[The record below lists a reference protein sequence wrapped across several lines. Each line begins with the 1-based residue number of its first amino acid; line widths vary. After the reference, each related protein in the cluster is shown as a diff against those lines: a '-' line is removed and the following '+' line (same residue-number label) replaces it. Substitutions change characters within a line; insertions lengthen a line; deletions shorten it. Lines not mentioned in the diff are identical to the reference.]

1 MRPVVILST
10 ADMDA
15 ALWTN
20 KQHIAVRLAKYC
32 DVYYVES
39 LGLRQPKISLSDGRR
54 ILRRLQVGSP
64 KRSGD
69 KYTSTDRLDG
79 ALKVLSPRVLPWHK
93 FRLIR
98 FINRL
103 LLTRQVKSKLP
114 KEYDL
119 WSFSPVTYE
128 LEDNA
133 TNFVYHSVDL
143 LHGVPGIPRKFFLGA
158 ERASID
164 KADAVVSSS
173 KGVREH
179 LSALGADEVL
189 LWENVADIELFRK
202 NRSPERISRAI
213 FAGNMT
219 PSKVDFAV
227 IQSIAESGVE
237 VTLAGPSNIDGSTTP
252 DDFARLIQ
260 HPNITYLGV
269 LAQEQLAVE
278 LGKSTVG
285 LIPYKINE
293 YTSGVFP
300 MKVYEYLASGLRVVA
315 SPLPSLDGKD
325 LPGMEIATPGKFA
338 MTAQGQIGLGAM
350 INDGDNRFDVNSW
363 DFRINQVRELLG
375 ETQRDLEAD

>member
-54 ILRRLQVGSP
+54 ILRRLQVGMP
-64 KRSGD
+64 KHSGN

-93 FRLIR
+93 FHLIR

-103 LLTRQVKSKLP
+103 LLTSQLKSKLP

-143 LHGVPGIPRKFFLGA
+143 LHGVPGIPRKFFLRA
-158 ERASID
+158 ERVSID

-202 NRSPERISRAI
+202 NRSLKRISRAI

-219 PSKVDFAV
+219 PSKVDFAL

-237 VTLAGPSNIDGSTTP
+237 VALAGPSNIDGSTTP

-269 LAQEQLAVE
+269 LGQERLAVE
-278 LGKSTVG
+278 LGRSTVG
-285 LIPYKINE
+285 LIPYKLNE

-315 SPLPSLDGKD
+315 SHLPSLDGKD

-338 MTAQGQIGLGAM
+338 MAVQGQIALGAM
-350 INDGDNRFDVNSW
+350 TNDDDNRFDVNSW

>member
-20 KQHIAVRLAKYC
+20 KQHIAVRLARYC

-39 LGLRQPKISLSDGRR
+39 LGLRQPRISLSDGRR
-54 ILRRLQVGSP
+54 ILRRLRADKP
-64 KRSGD
+64 KRSSD
-69 KYTSTDRLDG
+69 RFTSTEHLNG
-79 ALKVLSPRVLPWHK
+79 SLKVLSPRILPWHK

-98 FINRL
+98 FINGL

-128 LEDNA
+128 LEDSA
-133 TNFVYHSVDL
+133 TKFVYHSVDL
-143 LHGVPGIPRKFFLGA
+143 LHGVPGIPRNFFLKA
-158 ERASID
+158 ERTSIN

-179 LSALGADEVL
+179 LSTLGADKVL
-189 LWENVADIELFRK
+189 LWENVADIELFRN
-202 NRSPERISRAI
+202 NRSPKRTSRAI

-219 PSKVDFAV
+219 PSKVDFAL
-227 IQSIAESGVE
+227 IQSVAESGVE
-237 VTLAGPSNIDGSTTP
+237 VALAGPSNIDGSTTP

-260 HPNITYLGV
+260 HPNINYLGV
-269 LAQEQLAVE
+269 LGPERLAVE
-278 LGKSTVG
+278 LGRSTVG
-285 LIPYKINE
+285 LIPYKLNE

-315 SPLPSLDGKD
+315 THLPSLDGRD
-325 LPGMEIATPGKFA
+325 LPGMEIASPDKF
-338 MTAQGQIGLGAM
+338 TVTVHGQMSRGVMA
-350 INDGDNRFDVNSW
+350 DDDDNRFDVNSW
-363 DFRINQVRELLG
+363 EFRLNQVRELLG
-375 ETQRDLEAD
+375 GNPRDLEAD

>member
-54 ILRRLQVGSP
+54 ILRRLQVGMP
-64 KRSGD
+64 KRSVD
-69 KYTSTDRLDG
+69 KYTSPDHLDG

-93 FRLIR
+93 FRLVR

-103 LLTRQVKSKLP
+103 LLTSQVKSKIP

-143 LHGVPGIPRKFFLGA
+143 LHGVPGIPRKFFLKS
-158 ERASID
+158 ERASIN
-164 KADAVVSSS
+164 KAYAVVSSS

-179 LSALGADEVL
+179 LSALGAGEVL

-202 NRSPERISRAI
+202 NRSPKRISRAI

-219 PSKVDFAV
+219 PSKVDFAL
-227 IQSIAESGVE
+227 IQSIAESGIE
-237 VTLAGPSNIDGSTTP
+237 VALAGPSNIDGSTTP

-269 LAQEQLAVE
+269 LGQERLAVE
-278 LGKSTVG
+278 LGRSTVG
-285 LIPYKINE
+285 LIPYKLNE

-338 MTAQGQIGLGAM
+338 MTVQGQIGLGAM
-350 INDGDNRFDVNSW
+350 TNDGDNRFDLNSW
-363 DFRINQVRELLG
+363 DFRISQVRELLG
-375 ETQRDLEAD
+375 ETQRDLDAD